1 MFFLLLHFPNADL
14 EKFMN
19 ISPNPSSKAND
30 NDLIKPDFL
39 KIEREG
45 CQGYNL
51 WARCPVA
58 PVDVMAL
65 AGTAQSGREERAA
78 ETLRWDNGST
88 LMNRKRVCFQGHQL
102 QTKAMSCLQR
112 GTEAEMWIFKAKMS
126 ILDAGKTT
134 LRPWFKKDT

>member
-19 ISPNPSSKAND
+19 ISPDPSSKAND
-30 NDLIKPDFL
+30 NDLKKPDFL
-39 KIEREG
+39 KIEGEG

-51 WARCPVA
+51 WARRPVA
-58 PVDVMAL
+58 PVDAMAL
-65 AGTAQSGREERAA
+65 AGAAQSGREER
-78 ETLRWDNGST
+78 DNGST
-88 LMNRKRVCFQGHQL
+88 LTDRKRECFQGHQL
-102 QTKAMSCLQR
+102 QTKAISCFHR
-112 GTEAEMWIFKAKMS
+112 WTEAEIWIFKAETS